1 MNISSPNYFEDG
13 TAKKRRPFLIF
24 PWLVCLVTAFGIWL
38 YVMNVNSDVYE
49 KTFTLIDIAVEGA
62 EDMESLSNLS
72 VVEVEGGK
80 LSVTVTGLRSDIAEL
95 SADDFVAYIDIST
108 LDTAGKH
115 ACEVKL
121 KTPAT
126 VSVTA
131 KEPSSISVSVDSIK
145 TVEVPVVVE
154 KSSYSMSAEY
164 YLGEITTDISSVNVT
179 GPGTIVDRIVAA
191 RADIGLGTQL
201 IQTSLTQRLELTLVG
216 KDGKVVESPYVSVD
230 KSSVTVNIP
239 VRTDAT
245 VPLKYRFADGYDS
258 SRVDKVDISV
268 SSVVITGDP
277 QALSRISEI
286 VVLVIDDTVA
296 AENLVN
302 VSDLLPDGVTV
313 KDGCAT
319 AMIKVT
325 FKPASVEGGTDVPT
339 DEPTDEPSVPATPEV
354 TEPEDTENA

>member
-1 MNISSPNYFEDG
+1 MNNSSPNYFEDG

-24 PWLVCLVTAFGIWL
+24 PWLICLITAFGIWL

-95 SADDFVAYIDIST
+95 SAEDFMAYIDIST
-108 LDTAGKH
+108 LDSAGKH

-131 KEPSSISVSVDSIK
+131 KEPSSISVLVDSVK

-154 KSSYSMSAEY
+154 KSSYSMSSEY

-191 RADIGLGTQL
+191 RAEIGLGAQL
-201 IQTSLTQRLELTLVG
+201 IQTSLTQRLELALVG
-216 KDGKVVESPYVSVD
+216 KDGKVVDSPYVSVD
-230 KSSVTVNIP
+230 KTSVTVNIP
-239 VRTDAT
+239 VFTDAT
-245 VPLKYRFADGYDS
+245 VPLKYRFAEGYDS
-258 SRVDKVDISV
+258 SLVDKVDLSV
-268 SSVVITGDP
+268 SSVKITGDP
-277 QALSRISEI
+277 QAVSRISEI
-286 VVLVIDDTVA
+286 VVLIIDDTVA

-313 KDGCAT
+313 KDGCTT

-325 FKPASVEGGTDVPT
+325 FKPASAEGGTD
-339 DEPTDEPSVPATPEV
+339 EPADEPSVPVTPEV
-354 TEPEDTENA
+354 TTPEDTENA

>member
-1 MNISSPNYFEDG
+1 MNNSSPNYFEDG
-13 TAKKRRPFLIF
+13 SAKKRRPFLIF
-24 PWLVCLVTAFGIWL
+24 PWLICLITAFGIWL

-95 SADDFVAYIDIST
+95 TAEDFMAYIDIST
-108 LDTAGKH
+108 LDSAGKH

-145 TVEVPVVVE
+145 TVEVPVIIE
-154 KSSYSMSAEY
+154 KSSYSMSSDY

-179 GPGTIVDRIVAA
+179 GPGTIIDRIVAA
-191 RADIGLGTQL
+191 RAEIGLGSQL
-201 IQTSLTQRLELTLVG
+201 IQSSLTQRLVLTLVG
-216 KDGKVVESPYVSVD
+216 KDGKIVESPYVSVD
-230 KSSVTVNIP
+230 KTSVTVNIP

-245 VPLKYRFADGYDS
+245 VPLKYKFADGYDAALVES
-258 SRVDKVDISV
+258 VEISV
-268 SSVVITGDP
+268 PSVKITGDP
-277 QALSRISEI
+277 QAVTRISEI
-286 VVLVIDDTVA
+286 VVLVIDGTVG

-313 KDGCAT
+313 KDGGTT
-319 AMIKVT
+319 AMIKVK
-325 FKPASVEGGTDVPT
+325 FKPAVAEGGVDTPI
-339 DEPTDEPSVPATPEV
+339 EEPSVPATSG
-354 TEPEDTENA
+354 TTAPEDTENA